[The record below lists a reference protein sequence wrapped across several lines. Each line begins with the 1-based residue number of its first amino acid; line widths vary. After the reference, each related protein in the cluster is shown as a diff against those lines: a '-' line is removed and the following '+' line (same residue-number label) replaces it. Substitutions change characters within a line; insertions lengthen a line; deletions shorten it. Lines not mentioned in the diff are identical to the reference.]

1 MDVAPSIFKRGQSGF
16 GGFGEVDY
24 SRGLRCWFNL
34 ASDGER
40 RNIRG
45 MILIGLGSNLAAPA
59 YGSPVETCEAAL
71 AALAAAGVRIVQ
83 RSRWYES
90 APQPPSDQPWFVN
103 GVVAVETE
111 QTPEAL
117 LALCLRIEHVFGR
130 ERRQRNAAR
139 TLDLDLLAWD
149 DQVLDMAG
157 LAIPHPRLQ
166 ARAFVLLPLAE
177 IAPDWRHPALGL
189 PVAEMIRRLGKD
201 SQAFPLK
208 NKGDK
213 APEAPH
219 PPSS

>member
-1 MDVAPSIFKRGQSGF
+1 
-16 GGFGEVDY
+16 
-24 SRGLRCWFNL
+24 
-34 ASDGER
+34 
-40 RNIRG
+40 

-59 YGSPVETCEAAL
+59 YDSPMETCEAAL
-71 AALAAAGVRIVQ
+71 AALVAAGVRIVQ

-103 GVVAVETE
+103 GVAAVEAE

-117 LALCLRIEHVFGR
+117 LALCLRIEHDFGR

-149 DQVLDMAG
+149 DRVLEMEG
-157 LAIPHPRLQ
+157 LAIPHPRLS

-189 PVAEMIRRLGKD
+189 PVAEMIRLLGKGL
-201 SQAFPLK
+201 QVFPLK
-208 NKGDK
+208 NKGDRERED
-213 APEAPH
+213 PRQ
-219 PPSS
+219 PSS

>member
-1 MDVAPSIFKRGQSGF
+1 
-16 GGFGEVDY
+16 
-24 SRGLRCWFNL
+24 
-34 ASDGER
+34 
-40 RNIRG
+40 

-59 YGSPVETCEAAL
+59 YGSPRETCEAAL
-71 AALAAAGVRIVQ
+71 VALVAAGVRIVR

-103 GVVAVETE
+103 GVVAVATD

-117 LALCLRIEHVFGR
+117 LALCLRIERHFGR
-130 ERRQRNAAR
+130 KQRQRNAAR

-149 DQVLDMAG
+149 ERVLEMEG
-157 LAIPHPRLQ
+157 LAIPHPRLS

-201 SQAFPLK
+201 LQAFPLK
-208 NKGDK
+208 NKGDRV
-213 APEAPH
+213 PEGH
-219 PPSS
+219 RGPSS